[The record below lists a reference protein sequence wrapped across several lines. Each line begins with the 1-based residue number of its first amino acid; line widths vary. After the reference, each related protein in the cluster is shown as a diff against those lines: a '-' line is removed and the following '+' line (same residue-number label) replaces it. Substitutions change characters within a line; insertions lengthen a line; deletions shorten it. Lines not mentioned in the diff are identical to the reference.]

1 MTGNILGLFLG
12 HLNEK
17 ICENPC
23 GQTRVRVERE
33 GRVVRNGGGSPQ
45 LADY

>member
-23 GQTRVRVERE
+23 GHTRE